1 MLLYFMIILAVVLAV
16 GSIAALVLVLASK
29 GKRGRV
35 VDRLA
40 EVKAAKPLGEIVPE
54 HVRQRRNWFSKL
66 LMELGTLITPTGPER
81 KKLEYRIKAA
91 GIYSEEGVLIYQGIR
106 IFVPSVLML
115 LALGFSPLYAHNTK
129 LLIIVPGCLL
139 LVGLFAPSAVIRSM
153 GNRRKKEFVLGF
165 PDALDLLAV
174 CAEAGVGFDSAMQR
188 VAREMEYTH
197 VHIAKEFQTYLYE
210 QQVGVNKHEAL
221 RNLAR
226 RMNVDII
233 KAFIAVL
240 IQSDKL
246 GTSIAQTLRVYSDA
260 LRTQR
265 RLTAEIKAAKRP
277 IYLIFPLM
285 FLMLPSMFLVLA
297 GPAFLNIAKAF
308 R

>member
-1 MLLYFMIILAVVLAV
+1 MIILTVVLAA
-16 GSIAALVLVLASK
+16 GSMAALVLVLTSK
-29 GKRGRV
+29 GKRGKV

-40 EVKAAKPLGEIVPE
+40 EVKMAKPLEEIVPE
-54 HVRQRRNWFSKL
+54 HVGQRSNWFSKFL
-66 LMELGTLITPTGPER
+66 IKLGTLIAPKGPEFR
-81 KKLEYRIKAA
+81 KLRYRINAA
-91 GIYSEEGVLIYQGIR
+91 GIYSEEGVLIYQGLR
-106 IFVPSVLML
+106 VFVPSVLML
-115 LALGFSPLYAHNTK
+115 LALAFMPLYAHNPI
-129 LLIIVPGCLL
+129 LLIIIPVCIL
-139 LVGLFAPSAVIRSM
+139 LVGLFAPTAVIRSM
-153 GNRRKKEFVLGF
+153 GSRRKKEFVLGF

-188 VAREMEYTH
+188 VAREMEHTH

-221 RNLAR
+221 RNLAQ

-265 RLTAEIKAAKRP
+265 RQTAEIKAAKRP

-285 FLMLPSMFLVLA
+285 FLMLPSMFLVLM
-297 GPAFLNIAKAF
+297 GPALVNIAKTF
-308 R
+308 K